1 MRQSSHVLGEMPTVF
16 QVFVKRPEPIQHAED
31 CAKMHCFEQPE
42 QSQCRGLCRRQ
53 REIHNVEQI
62 QLRAS
67 GAYRSPLRVNDF
79 ETKRA
84 IADREKPPP
93 TKCTFRACKEAD
105 MRNHFKDYGIIE
117 SQSNPYH
124 TPPEG
129 NESGLL
135 ESHGPLLLPLPM
147 RRSAL
152 RPHRRPTAL
161 GHFL

>member
-1 MRQSSHVLGEMPTVF
+1 MRRTARRCTASSSPSSRSAAACVG
-16 QVFVKRPEPIQHAED
+16 
-31 CAKMHCFEQPE
+31 
-42 QSQCRGLCRRQ
+42 G
-53 REIHNVEQI
+53 
-62 QLRAS
+62 S
-67 GAYRSPLRVNDF
+67 GRFTTWSRSRSPLRVNDF